1 MQRVSSLERRKEVA
15 SGGKGG
21 TCGHATKRI
30 AKGVEE
36 KSGTHSTTK
45 STGTLWRGHSRRD
58 MPVRA
63 GVVYKGGGSIV
74 CGV

>member
-1 MQRVSSLERRKEVA
+1 MERRKEVA

-21 TCGHATKRI
+21 TCGHATKSI

-36 KSGTHSTTK
+36 KSGTCPTIK
-45 STGTLWRGHSRRD
+45 STRILWRGHSRQG

-63 GVVYKGGGSIV
+63 RVVYKGGDSIV
-74 CGV
+74 YGV